1 MFEDVKSDQN
11 ADAAG
16 ATASPEPAVAEA
28 TEPAAADF
36 PAPAVAP
43 PSEICS
49 EVRIEGEPW
58 VIRRARPPAPAETEP
73 EAPGGD
79 RLDEQ
84 AEEEEARRE
93 ELEAWKDAL
102 LDDFET
108 WLEQVDAIPEP
119 EEEEEQSPDLYSF
132 YEQLAAANAE
142 TRKANRRTAEVIS
155 QWGETLARF
164 DESLSP
170 LRQSV
175 ADLTAAQPKPDEMS
189 RAHCLALIE
198 VMDRLERIAAS
209 FQSTPRTSWWAGK
222 NAAWHEAW
230 EAQRQGLAI
239 VLGHLR
245 DLLKNQGVTR
255 LDSMGKPFD
264 PSVMNAVAVDQDVSR
279 PVQVVLEEIAP
290 GYSRHD
296 ELLRLAQVKVSRRR

>member
-1 MFEDVKSDQN
+1 MFEDVKSNKD

-16 ATASPEPAVAEA
+16 AAPSPEPAVAES
-28 TEPAAADF
+28 PAAA
-36 PAPAVAP
+36 AL
-43 PSEICS
+43 PSETCS

-58 VIRRARPPAPAETEP
+58 VIRHAHPPVPAETEP
-73 EAPGGD
+73 GAAEGEHPE
-79 RLDEQ
+79 EQ
-84 AEEEEARRE
+84 AEEEEEEARRQ

-108 WLEQVDAIPEP
+108 WLEQLEVIHDP

-175 ADLTAAQPKPDEMS
+175 ADLAAAQPKPDEMS

-198 VMDRLERIAAS
+198 VMDRLERIAAAFES
-209 FQSTPRTSWWAGK
+209 PPRSSWWAGK
-222 NAAWHEAW
+222 NAAWHQAW
-230 EAQRQGLAI
+230 EAQRQALTI

-255 LDSMGKPFD
+255 LDTMGKPFD
-264 PSVMNAVAVDQDVSR
+264 PSAMNAVAVDQDVSR
-279 PVQVVLEEIAP
+279 PVQVVLEEIAA
-290 GYSRHD
+290 GYARHD